1 MQTSDTERAPDA
13 VRADALVRRLAAS
26 SALRQR
32 RFELLPVNGPGAPTS
47 RPQGRRPGP
56 VTSHT
61 GLADLISSIATAGL
75 LSPILVEEQP
85 LQDTAPLRLIVA
97 GERRVMSIRRGA
109 TAAPDNP
116 HFAKI
121 PAIVCPGPLTEEE
134 RRSWQLIENLA
145 REDLQPGELGAA
157 LLFERCAV
165 LAAELEQAG
174 AVVAPELLDE
184 PDPVARYQALQVLR
198 AQHPHV
204 GASWQVV
211 LRRLGLQL
219 SPRKARAVAA
229 AVTTLPREMSEEMDQ
244 HKVALYTRLQ
254 LLTVGTGHGDVAAEL
269 WQAVKARGRADL
281 LGAAVRAHRA
291 GIVDAGSAA
300 EAADVVRAAGNA
312 ARSEALRRP
321 VTAAADG
328 QPAAAPLTEPAE
340 SSTPPT
346 AGTAGEP
353 QDAATPPAP
362 TADSP
367 TPSAAVVPEAAV
379 GGALTGLRDLVSH
392 LSQGGQLHRFDAGS
406 LRLLVTQLL
415 HHLDGLDKT
424 APRPADRM
432 EAMAA

>member
-26 SALRQR
+26 SALRLR

-85 LQDTAPLRLIVA
+85 LQDATALRLIVA

-165 LAAELEQAG
+165 LSAELEQAG

-184 PDPVARYQALQVLR
+184 PDPVARYQALQALR
-198 AQHPHV
+198 ARHPHV

-254 LLTVGTGHGDVAAEL
+254 LLTVGTGHGDVAADL

-291 GIVDAGSAA
+291 GIVDAESAA

-321 VTAAADG
+321 ATATADE
-328 QPAAAPLTEPAE
+328 QPAAAALNEPAAPAA
-340 SSTPPT
+340 SATASTAEPVQVA
-346 AGTAGEP
+346 AGPSAP
-353 QDAATPPAP
+353 AADT
-362 TADSP
+362 
-367 TPSAAVVPEAAV
+367 TPSAAVVPETAV

-424 APRPADRM
+424 APRPADRT
-432 EAMAA
+432 EARAA